1 MAISKKFSPSRRSAY
16 PDREIIA
23 KAEGRFAKADKQ
35 RASIAADP
43 KRTVQREKERVGR
56 IKRAKRATR

>member
-1 MAISKKFSPSRRSAY
+1 MPDRKRQRSAF

-35 RASIAADP
+35 RASIKSDP
-43 KRTVQREKERVGR
+43 RRAVAREQERAHRIENAKKEE
-56 IKRAKRATR
+56 T

>member
-1 MAISKKFSPSRRSAY
+1 MPHRQKRKSGARKPAF

-35 RASIAADP
+35 RASVKANPGKAVTSEQQRAA
-43 KRTVQREKERVGR
+43 R
-56 IKRAKRATR
+56 IKKDRRDA